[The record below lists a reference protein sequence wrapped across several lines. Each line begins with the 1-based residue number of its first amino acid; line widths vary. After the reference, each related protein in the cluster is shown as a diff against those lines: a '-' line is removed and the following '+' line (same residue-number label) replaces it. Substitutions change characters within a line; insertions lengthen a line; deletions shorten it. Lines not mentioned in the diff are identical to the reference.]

1 MRGKQV
7 KSQPGLHG
15 ERCGLFNIK
24 GGEEKQRKRRKK
36 RVRVRGL
43 DEGRKERKR
52 LRKVKGIVYN
62 NLRTRRYVLF
72 MLGHNCSCAYN
83 KTVWSPD

>member
-15 ERCGLFNIK
+15 LFNIK
-24 GGEEKQRKRRKK
+24 GREEKQRKRRKK

-52 LRKVKGIVYN
+52 LRKVKG
-62 NLRTRRYVLF
+62 T
-72 MLGHNCSCAYN
+72 
-83 KTVWSPD
+83 TT